1 MKAIQDFWAKPNK
14 TIREHA
20 DDLKKR
26 AYRLKEI
33 RTFILSFAGM
43 LRAS

>member
-33 RTFILSFAGM
+33 GYILSFAGM